1 MFHIFTNKNP
11 SEFGRAQHKLLT
23 QMKVRVA
30 IIQEGPVWM
39 DLGATLLFRE
49 RWESSREFEKT
60 RSASQGGR
68 ERRSAACQAAPFQTL
83 IPRRCP

>member
-1 MFHIFTNKNP
+1 MFHIFTNKKP
-11 SEFGRAQHKLLT
+11 SEFGRAQNKLLT
-23 QMKVRVA
+23 RMKVRVA

-39 DLGATLLFRE
+39 DLGASLQ
-49 RWESSREFEKT
+49 KT

-83 IPRRCP
+83 IP